1 MTAYDLREAL
11 LFLALAGILVPVLQ
25 RLRVNQM
32 LGFLAVGVLFGPHGV
47 SDWAGAIPALALV
60 TFHDVERIKPLAELG
75 IVFLMFMIGLE
86 LSPARL
92 WALRRAVFG
101 TGVAQVGVTACVI
114 GLFAWA
120 FGNAPPAAM
129 AIGLTLAMSS
139 TAVAMELMNQQHALK
154 TALGQRCFAILMLQ
168 DLAVVPAL
176 ILVEGL
182 GGSGDQALAQT
193 LGSTLL
199 MALAKAALTIAL
211 LYAVGRRVA
220 KPLLSSAAVQRQPD
234 VFVALI
240 LLLALG
246 IAALTA
252 LSGLSLALGALLAGL
267 LLADTEFQYE
277 VEIIVEPFKG
287 LLMGLFFMA
296 VGMEV
301 DLRLAAA
308 YPLLLPTSVLGL
320 LLVKASIIA
329 LLLAPLGWGAALHGG
344 LLLGQGGEFAFIIL
358 GYAVSTKLLPPEAS
372 QFLLLVVTLSM
383 LIAPGAAALGALL
396 AKRVAAGRDAAA
408 PHGAAPM
415 GGALAGDIGDIGD
428 IAGGGGGGGGRAD
441 GAGHGGRD
449 VCAEIRGHVIIGGF
463 GRVGRLIADVL
474 DKQGIEYI
482 AVERDRQLVD
492 DARTTRADGRVF
504 SGDASL
510 PELLRRLGIN
520 DAACVVLTMDDPRAA
535 LHAVRAL
542 RGHYPALCLLA
553 RARDEK
559 HAQALKKAGATEVV
573 SETIESGLQLASFAL
588 GAAGMTLGA
597 AGFHIERQ
605 RADLLARID
614 TGHAG

>member
-32 LGFLAVGVLFGPHGV
+32 LGFLAVGVLFGPHGI
-47 SDWAGAIPALALV
+47 SDWAGDVPALALV
-60 TFHDVERIKPLAELG
+60 TFHNVERIKPLAELG

-92 WALRRAVFG
+92 WTLRRAVFG
-101 TGVAQVGVTACVI
+101 TGVAQVGITACAI
-114 GLFAWA
+114 GLAA
-120 FGNAPPAAM
+120 CVFGNAPPAAM

-139 TAVAMELMNQQHALK
+139 TAVAMELMNKQHALK
-154 TALGQRCFAILMLQ
+154 TALGQKCFAILMLQ
-168 DLAVVPAL
+168 DLAVVPVL

-182 GGSGDQALAQT
+182 GGSGDQAFGQA
-193 LGSTLL
+193 LGWALGWSLL
-199 MALAKAALTIAL
+199 VAVAKAALTITL

-301 DLRLAAA
+301 DLRLVAE
-308 YPLLLPTSVLGL
+308 YPLLLPASVLGL

-358 GYAVSTKLLPPEAS
+358 GYAVSTRLLPPDAS

-383 LIAPGAAALGALL
+383 LIAPGAAAVGAVL
-396 AKRVAAGRDAAA
+396 AKRGAARREAAT
-408 PHGAAPM
+408 PHGAEPM
-415 GGALAGDIGDIGD
+415 AGRIGGRVNGD
-428 IAGGGGGGGGRAD
+428 GGGEGGDVGR
-441 GAGHGGRD
+441 
-449 VCAEIRGHVIIGGF
+449 EFSGHVIIGGF

-474 DKQGIEYI
+474 DKQGIPYI

-492 DARTTRADGRVF
+492 DARSTRGNGRVF
-504 SGDASL
+504 SGDAAL

-559 HAQALKKAGATEVV
+559 HAWALKKAGATEVV

-588 GAAGMTLGA
+588 GAAGMTMGA
-597 AGFHIERQ
+597 AGFHIEQQ

-614 TGHAG
+614 TGHPG

>member
-25 RLRVNQM
+25 RLRINQM
-32 LGFLAVGVLFGPHGV
+32 LGFLAVGVLFGPHGI

-60 TFHDVERIKPLAELG
+60 TFQDVERIKPLAELG

-101 TGVAQVGVTACVI
+101 TGVAQVGITACVI
-114 GLFAWA
+114 GLVAYV

-139 TAVAMELMNQQHALK
+139 TAVAMELMNKQHALK
-154 TALGQRCFAILMLQ
+154 TALGQKCFAILMLQ

-182 GGSGDQALAQT
+182 GASGDDAFGQALGWA
-193 LGSTLL
+193 LL
-199 MALAKAALTIAL
+199 VAVAKAALTITL
-211 LYAVGRRVA
+211 LYVVGRRVA

-301 DLRLAAA
+301 DLRLVAE
-308 YPLLLPTSVLGL
+308 YPLLLPASVLGL
-320 LLVKASIIA
+320 LLVKALIIA
-329 LLLAPLGWGAALHGG
+329 LLLAPLGWAAALHGG

-358 GYAVSTKLLPPEAS
+358 GYAVSTKLLPPDAS

-383 LIAPGAAALGALL
+383 LIAPGAAALGAALS
-396 AKRVAAGRDAAA
+396 KRVAAGRDAAT
-408 PHGAAPM
+408 PHGAAPAVGDV
-415 GGALAGDIGDIGD
+415 GGKI
-428 IAGGGGGGGGRAD
+428 
-441 GAGHGGRD
+441 
-449 VCAEIRGHVIIGGF
+449 CGHVIIGGF

-474 DKQGIEYI
+474 DKQGIKYI

-492 DARTTRADGRVF
+492 DARRTRHDDRVF

-542 RGHYPALCLLA
+542 RGHYSTLCLLA

-588 GAAGMTLGA
+588 GAAGMTMGA
-597 AGFHIERQ
+597 AGFHIEQ
-605 RADLLARID
+605 HRADLLARID
-614 TGHAG
+614 TDGAG

>member
-47 SDWAGAIPALALV
+47 NDWAGGVPALALV
-60 TFHDVERIKPLAELG
+60 TFQDVERIKPLAELG

-86 LSPARL
+86 LSPTRL

-101 TGVAQVGVTACVI
+101 TGVAQVGITACVI

-139 TAVAMELMNQQHALK
+139 TAVAMELMNKQHALK
-154 TALGQRCFAILMLQ
+154 TALGQKCFAILMLQ

-182 GGSGDQALAQT
+182 GGSGDQGLDRGFDQGFGQALGWA
-193 LGSTLL
+193 LL
-199 MALAKAALTIAL
+199 IALAKAALTITL

-301 DLRLAAA
+301 DLRLGAA
-308 YPLLLPTSVLGL
+308 YPLLLPASVLGL

-383 LIAPGAAALGALL
+383 LIAPGAAAFGAALS
-396 AKRVAAGRDAAA
+396 KRVAGRRDAAA
-408 PHGAAPM
+408 PHGARPM
-415 GGALAGDIGDIGD
+415 AGEVGNDGD
-428 IAGGGGGGGGRAD
+428 A
-441 GAGHGGRD
+441 GRD
-449 VCAEIRGHVIIGGF
+449 VCAELRGHVIIGGF

-474 DKQGIEYI
+474 DKQGIQYI

-492 DARTTRADGRVF
+492 DARRTRHDARVF

-542 RGHYPALCLLA
+542 RGHYPALCVLA

-588 GAAGMTLGA
+588 GAAGMTMGA
-597 AGFHIERQ
+597 AGFHIEQQ

-614 TGHAG
+614 TDHPG

>member
-1 MTAYDLREAL
+1 MSVHHLREAL

-32 LGFLAVGVLFGPHGV
+32 LGFLVVGMLFGPHGIGEWIV
-47 SDWAGAIPALALV
+47 GWPWLALV
-60 TFHDVERIKPLAELG
+60 TFQDVERIKSLAELG

-86 LSPARL
+86 LSPTRL
-92 WALRRAVFG
+92 WALRRDVFG
-101 TGVAQVGVTACVI
+101 TGVAQVGLTACVI
-114 GLFAWA
+114 GLFAYV
-120 FGNAPPAAM
+120 FGNPPAAAM

-139 TAVAMELMNQQHALK
+139 TAVAMQLMSKQHALK
-154 TALGQRCFAILMLQ
+154 TPLGQKCFAILMLQ

-182 GGSGDQALAQT
+182 AGSGGQALGWA
-193 LGSTLL
+193 LL
-199 MALAKAALTIAL
+199 IAVAKAAATITL
-211 LYAVGRRVA
+211 LYVIGRRVA

-240 LLLALG
+240 LLMVLG

-252 LSGLSLALGALLAGL
+252 ASGLSLALGALLAGL

-301 DLRLAAA
+301 DPRLVAE
-308 YPLLLPTSVLGL
+308 YPLLLPASVLGL
-320 LLVKASIIA
+320 LVVKASVVA
-329 LLLAPLGWGAALHGG
+329 LLLGRLGWATALQGG
-344 LLLGQGGEFAFIIL
+344 MLLGQGGEFAFIIL
-358 GYAVSTKLLPPEAS
+358 AYAVSTRLLTPEAS
-372 QFLLLVVTLSM
+372 QFLLLVVSLSM
-383 LIAPGAAALGALL
+383 LIAPGAAALGAAL
-396 AKRVAAGRDAAA
+396 ARRERAAREAAA
-408 PHGAAPM
+408 SDRQGQPAAHM
-415 GGALAGDIGDIGD
+415 S
-428 IAGGGGGGGGRAD
+428 
-441 GAGHGGRD
+441 
-449 VCAEIRGHVIIGGF
+449 GHVIIGGF

-474 DKQGIEYI
+474 DKQGIRYI
-482 AVERDRQLVD
+482 AVERDRHLVE
-492 DARTTRADGRVF
+492 DARSKRYGERVF

-520 DAACVVLTMDDPRAA
+520 EAACVVLTMDDPHAA
-535 LHAVRAL
+535 LHAVGAL
-542 RGHYPALCLLA
+542 RRHYPELCLLA

-559 HAQALKKAGATEVV
+559 HARALKKAGATEVV
-573 SETIESGLQLASFAL
+573 SEAIESGLQLAGFAL
-588 GAAGMTLGA
+588 GAAGMTMGA
-597 AGFHIERQ
+597 AGFHIGQE

-614 TGHAG
+614 DRPSA

>member
-1 MTAYDLREAL
+1 MSAHHLREAL

-32 LGFLAVGVLFGPHGV
+32 LGFLVAGILFGPHGI
-47 SDWAGAIPALALV
+47 SDWAGGAPWLALV
-60 TFHDVERIKPLAELG
+60 TFQDVERIKSLAELG

-86 LSPARL
+86 LSPTRL
-92 WALRRAVFG
+92 WSLRRDVFG

-114 GLFAWA
+114 GLFAYM
-120 FGNAPPAAM
+120 FGNPPAAAM
-129 AIGLTLAMSS
+129 AVGLTLAMSS
-139 TAVAMELMNQQHALK
+139 TAVAMELMSKQHALK
-154 TALGQRCFAILMLQ
+154 TALGQKCFAILMLQ

-182 GGSGDQALAQT
+182 AGNGSQAL
-193 LGSTLL
+193 GWTLL
-199 MALAKAALTIAL
+199 VAIAKAAATITL
-211 LYAVGRRVA
+211 LYLVGRRVA

-240 LLLALG
+240 LLMVLG

-252 LSGLSLALGALLAGL
+252 ASGLSLALGALLAGL

-301 DLRLAAA
+301 DLRLVAEF
-308 YPLLLPTSVLGL
+308 PLLLPASVLGL
-320 LLVKASIIA
+320 LVIKAAVVA
-329 LLLAPLGWGAALHGG
+329 LLLGRLGWATALQGG

-358 GYAVSTKLLPPEAS
+358 AYAVSTRLLTPEAS
-372 QFLLLVVTLSM
+372 QFLLLVVSLSM
-383 LIAPGAAALGALL
+383 LIAPGAAAVGAAL
-396 AKRVAAGRDAAA
+396 ARRDRAAREPAAAGNEEPAATD
-408 PHGAAPM
+408 
-415 GGALAGDIGDIGD
+415 LS
-428 IAGGGGGGGGRAD
+428 
-441 GAGHGGRD
+441 
-449 VCAEIRGHVIIGGF
+449 GHVIIGGF

-474 DKQGIEYI
+474 DKQGIKYL
-482 AVERDRQLVD
+482 AVERDRHLVD
-492 DARTTRADGRVF
+492 DARSQRHDARVF

-510 PELLRRLGIN
+510 PELLRRLGVN
-520 DAACVVLTMDDPRAA
+520 EAACVVLTMDDPHAA
-535 LHAVRAL
+535 LHAVGAL
-542 RGHYPALCLLA
+542 RRHYPSLCLLA

-559 HAQALKKAGATEVV
+559 HARALKKAGATEVV
-573 SETIESGLQLASFAL
+573 SEAVESGLQLASFAL
-588 GAAGMTLGA
+588 GAAGMTLAA
-597 AGFHIERQ
+597 AGFHIGQE

-614 TGHAG
+614 DRPSV